1 MYPKSGDDRYLVITV
16 IRCLITVQL
25 PYNQLI
31 EVKSDEW
38 WQMYHYLPVE
48 LGLFYAYIAN
58 EFICH
63 CLFQIAHLLSAA
75 FFTATENIYFVLK
88 RNTHN
93 LPRTLNSQEL
103 FSILSAFKPI
113 LLPGRRFIP
122 YFLGKITVSTV
133 KTVCLFRFFCKEQ

>member
-1 MYPKSGDDRYLVITV
+1 MY
-16 IRCLITVQL
+16 Q
-25 PYNQLI
+25 
-31 EVKSDEW
+31 
-38 WQMYHYLPVE
+38 YLPVE

-103 FSILSAFKPI
+103 FSILSAFKLIFIYVDSYTLSETFHIFRGKNWKNATGWYIPWHKQSPI
-113 LLPGRRFIP
+113 
-122 YFLGKITVSTV
+122 
-133 KTVCLFRFFCKEQ
+133 

>member
-1 MYPKSGDDRYLVITV
+1 
-16 IRCLITVQL
+16 
-25 PYNQLI
+25 
-31 EVKSDEW
+31 
-38 WQMYHYLPVE
+38 MYHYLPVE

-133 KTVCLFRFFCKEQ
+133 KTEYRCTPTFVNLKSNTMKNTLQRYGHLLNLQIIQRKRYVL

>member
-1 MYPKSGDDRYLVITV
+1 MYPKSGDDRCLVVTV

-113 LLPGRRFIP
+113 LPGRRFIP

>member
-1 MYPKSGDDRYLVITV
+1 
-16 IRCLITVQL
+16 
-25 PYNQLI
+25 
-31 EVKSDEW
+31 
-38 WQMYHYLPVE
+38 MYHYLPVE

-113 LLPGRRFIP
+113 LPGRRFIP

>member
-1 MYPKSGDDRYLVITV
+1 
-16 IRCLITVQL
+16 
-25 PYNQLI
+25 
-31 EVKSDEW
+31 
-38 WQMYHYLPVE
+38 MYHYLPVE

-93 LPRTLNSQEL
+93 SPFTLNSQEI
-103 FSILSAFKPI
+103 FSILPI
-113 LLPGRRFIP
+113 PEQNYLCWLIYSFGDIP
-122 YFLGKITVSTV
+122 YFS
-133 KTVCLFRFFCKEQ
+133 RKELEK